1 MSSSQRWPYLSA
13 GIFLGLTVLAGM
25 FFLPRPGWSP
35 ELIRIG
41 VVNWE
46 QVILQYEGYQDEL
59 EGLQS
64 KRTKILRMI
73 EEQYGDVDRQKL
85 EQSSGSVSGDEE
97 MQQLYEETLKQ
108 HEQRRQK
115 AIEEY
120 HRKIKAAIR
129 EEAIEQG
136 YSLILSEN
144 EVLYAA
150 EGYTDLTNG
159 VIERLNENDGGNA
172 SDTNGNLSGTN

>member
-1 MSSSQRWPYLSA
+1 MKNERRWPYVST
-13 GIFLGLTVLAGM
+13 GILLGMAVLVGM

-46 QVILQYEGYQDEL
+46 QVILQYEGYQNEL
-59 EGLQS
+59 EDLQS

-73 EEQYGDVDRQKL
+73 EEQYGNVDRKAL
-85 EQSSGSVSGDEE
+85 EKSGSLSSNQE
-97 MQQLYEETLKQ
+97 MKQLYQETLKQ

-115 AIEEY
+115 AIEEF
-120 HRKIKAAIR
+120 HRKIKTAIR

-159 VIERLNENDGGNA
+159 VIERLNQNESEN
-172 SDTNGNLSGTN
+172 